1 MDRVVAGK
9 IRVLIAEDQQL
20 MVRMLTAFVGEQPD
34 MEVVG
39 EVPDGRQ
46 AVEFCR
52 ENEPDLVL
60 MDVSMPEMDGL
71 SAARTIRE
79 TVPGTAIIILTAHED
94 KAYVLQA
101 LRAGARGYLH
111 KNCTP
116 EELAGAIRTVRSGDL
131 AISPSIVQNA
141 LADGA
146 QNEDPRPTD
155 SGPRLTHREIEV
167 LRALA
172 EGKSNKQIAQNLYIS
187 ERTVRNHALN
197 IYKKLRVH
205 DRTQAALYA
214 LQHCIVK
221 L

>member
-79 TVPGTAIIILTAHED
+79 TVPSTAIIILTAHED
-94 KAYVLQA
+94 KA
-101 LRAGARGYLH
+101 RIAGSPGRRKGILAQKLH
-111 KNCTP
+111 
-116 EELAGAIRTVRSGDL
+116 A
-131 AISPSIVQNA
+131 
-141 LADGA
+141 
-146 QNEDPRPTD
+146 
-155 SGPRLTHREIEV
+155 
-167 LRALA
+167 
-172 EGKSNKQIAQNLYIS
+172 
-187 ERTVRNHALN
+187 
-197 IYKKLRVH
+197 
-205 DRTQAALYA
+205 
-214 LQHCIVK
+214 
-221 L
+221 